1 MLLYI
6 NDNKTVQDLQD
17 RFSKCF
23 PYLKLQFYKEADN
36 TLKEGDKSNLIRPDM
51 FIGDIRTKSRSGIL
65 EIKSWDKTSKVKN
78 ELKDL
83 FGLNVQIFRMYAD
96 QWIPAT
102 YSHELTLQQQ
112 TELARTSSVMETQ

>member
-6 NDNKTVQDLQD
+6 NDSKTVQDLQD

-23 PYLKLQFYKEADN
+23 PYLKLEFYKEAGN
-36 TLKEGDKSNLIRPDM
+36 RFKSNLIKPDT
-51 FIGDIRTKSRSGIL
+51 FIGDIRIQSRSGIL
-65 EIKSWDKTSKVKN
+65 DIKSWDKTSKVKQ

-83 FGLNVQIFRMYAD
+83 FGLNVQIFRLYYN

-102 YSHELTLQQQ
+102 YSDELTLHQQ
-112 TELARTSSVMETQ
+112 TELARVNPVMGDQ

>member
-6 NDNKTVQDLQD
+6 SDTKTVEDLQD

-23 PYLKLQFYKEADN
+23 PYLKLKFYKEADHH
-36 TLKEGDKSNLIRPDM
+36 LKECDKSNLIKPDR

-65 EIKSWDKTSKVKN
+65 DIKSWDKTSKVKQ
-78 ELKDL
+78 ELKEL
-83 FGLNVQIFRMYAD
+83 FGLNVQIFRIYHD

-102 YSHELTLQQQ
+102 YSDELTLRQQ
-112 TELARTSSVMETQ
+112 TELAKTSPVLEAQ